1 MKNPIV
7 LDSKWVGLHSEHII
21 WYASIYFFTAMK
33 KSIDLK
39 LQQKNILKHTILYV
53 HSVDLLIWSLTQLD
67 FPFYDFS
74 VIYYD
79 FLKLF

>member
-1 MKNPIV
+1 
-7 LDSKWVGLHSEHII
+7 
-21 WYASIYFFTAMK
+21 MK

-39 LQQKNILKHTILYV
+39 LEQKNILKHTILYV
-53 HSVDLLIWSLTQLD
+53 HCVDLLIWSLTQLD

-79 FLKLF
+79 FSKPI